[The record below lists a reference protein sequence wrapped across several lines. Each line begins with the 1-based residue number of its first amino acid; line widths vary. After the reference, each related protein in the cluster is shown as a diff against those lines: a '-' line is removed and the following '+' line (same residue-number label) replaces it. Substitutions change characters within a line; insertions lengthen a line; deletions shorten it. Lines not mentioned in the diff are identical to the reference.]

1 LKQIKTTLK
10 PFELLDRLKAIED
23 RLGRVKTVD
32 KGPRSIDLDILL
44 YENVVMVTD
53 RLTIPHPLMH
63 EREFAL
69 RPVSE

>member
-10 PFELLDRLKAIED
+10 PVELLDRLKAIED

-44 YENVVMVTD
+44 YENVAMATD